1 MYPEEGQGIPSKRIR
16 LGGPVLQEREGVLS
30 QDPPGR
36 LRPGSV
42 RGHGEQIG
50 DTLNPFGRHAIR
62 RLQEDSMATW
72 WADSDICIGPFVSF
86 VSE

>member
-42 RGHGEQIG
+42 RWHGEKIG
-50 DTLNPFGRHAIR
+50 DALNPIDRHTIR
-62 RLQEDSMATW
+62 NLKKDGVATGQ
-72 WADSDICIGPFVSF
+72 ADG
-86 VSE
+86 